1 MDQWTECGVVTPVPQ
16 DDERSEQQLL
26 AALVGAQAAA
36 QDDELG
42 EPPAAAVPA
51 AAPPQRPVPHYGA
64 DGGPLGNF
72 IDRMVQL
79 DPFDGKD
86 SSFQDW
92 KFKFISVMELARL

>member
-16 DDERSEQQLL
+16 DDEGSGQLL
-26 AALVGAQAAA
+26 AALAGAQAAA

-42 EPPAAAVPA
+42 EQPAAAVPA

-64 DGGPLGNF
+64 DGGPLGKL

-86 SSFQDW
+86 S
-92 KFKFISVMELARL
+92 